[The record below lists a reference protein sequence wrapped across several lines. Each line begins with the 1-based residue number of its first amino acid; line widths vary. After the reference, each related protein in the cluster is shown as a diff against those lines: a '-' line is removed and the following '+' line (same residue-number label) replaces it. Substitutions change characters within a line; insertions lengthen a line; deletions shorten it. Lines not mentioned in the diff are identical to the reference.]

1 MAALPKR
8 RPGMK
13 ERNLYNDEFERQL
26 KSKADQFKMYPSD
39 KVWNE
44 VHSSLHT
51 RKRRFVIGM
60 SFLIGGILFIAGTQ
74 LISPV
79 HNTGTKSIAAK
90 VNTSAKSAASND
102 LAGFTTGNLATA
114 PLGNLNGHHKSE
126 DGPSGTP
133 SFILVAGN
141 ESEKTAAFVQESLV
155 EKNTAR
161 IKVIQPA
168 DQSVSRKSEGPVSPA
183 GLNEGIQSMINNPVP
198 GIVASELIQEK
209 PVTQTSRNHSD
220 RYSWEIYVTPT
231 LNTHYLNGI
240 NYRTMAQALPTA
252 PIMVV
257 HIANVN
263 GFVDNTP
270 VMGYNVGGN
279 ILYRISKNISLKAGL
294 EFSFSR
300 YYINTYNSNQGQ
312 SQATLSSYFG
322 YVADSLISMTNGGGS
337 INKNPDRFQNRYYQL
352 SIPLGVDMKVISKG
366 KFQVHLG
373 ATMQP
378 SYLLNTDAYVLSN
391 DFSSYTK
398 DADAFRRWNLI
409 AGAEAYVSYGV
420 GKIRWEIGPQL
431 RYQIFSTYKNSYPLQ
446 ENMLNYGLRIGIS
459 KSIW

>member
-1 MAALPKR
+1 
-8 RPGMK
+8 MK

-26 KSKADQFKMYPSD
+26 KEKADQFKMYPSD

-51 RKRRFVIGM
+51 RKRRFVVGM
-60 SFLIGGILFIAGTQ
+60 SFLIGSILFLAGTQ

-79 HNTGTKSIAAK
+79 HNTRSKPIIGKISTTAK
-90 VNTSAKSAASND
+90 PAASANLPD
-102 LAGFTTGNLATA
+102 FTVGSFEAA
-114 PLGNLNGHHKSE
+114 PLINSADHHRSDE
-126 DGPSGTP
+126 NQSGTP
-133 SFILVAGN
+133 SFILSQVN
-141 ESEKTAAFVQESLV
+141 AADRSVSDVQESLI
-155 EKNTAR
+155 EKNTTR
-161 IKVIQPA
+161 VKPIQTVE
-168 DQSVSRKSEGPVSPA
+168 QTVSRKPESAVSTND
-183 GLNEGIQSMINNPVP
+183 LMESMQSVLNNPAP
-198 GIVASELIQEK
+198 DIIASEIIPEK
-209 PVTQTSRNHSD
+209 PVSQISRNHGD
-220 RYSWEIYVTPT
+220 RYSWEVYVTPT
-231 LNTHYLNGI
+231 VNTHYLNGI

-270 VMGYNVGGN
+270 VLGYNVGGN

-300 YYINTYNSNQGQ
+300 YYINTYNSSPGQ
-312 SQATLSSYFG
+312 SSATLSSYFG
-322 YVADSLISMTNGGGS
+322 YVADSLINMSNGGSS
-337 INKNPDRFQNRYYQL
+337 IDKNPERFQNKYYQL
-352 SIPLGVDMKVISKG
+352 SIPLGVDMKVVSKG
-366 KFQVHLG
+366 KFQLHLG
-373 ATMQP
+373 ATVQP

-409 AGAEAYVSYGV
+409 AGAEAYISYGA
-420 GKIRWEIGPQL
+420 GKIRWEIGPQV

-446 ENMLNYGLRIGIS
+446 ENMLNYGIRIGIS

>member
-1 MAALPKR
+1 
-8 RPGMK
+8 MK

-26 KSKADQFKMYPSD
+26 KDKADQFKMYPSD

-51 RKRRFVIGM
+51 RKRRFVLGM
-60 SFLIGGILFIAGTQ
+60 SFLIGSILFLAGTQ

-79 HNTGTKSIAAK
+79 RNSHVKSTVAKINTTAK
-90 VNTSAKSAASND
+90 PAASANLPD
-102 LAGFTTGNLATA
+102 FTAGNFEAVPLNSSDDQHGTGE
-114 PLGNLNGHHKSE
+114 SQ
-126 DGPSGTP
+126 SGTT
-133 SFILVAGN
+133 SFILRPTITSEKSAPETQEYLTEKNTIHVKPIQPVEQTAIKKSETPVSTADLMESIKSVLNNPAPDIIVAN
-141 ESEKTAAFVQESLV
+141 MISEKTGSQLSH
-155 EKNTAR
+155 
-161 IKVIQPA
+161 
-168 DQSVSRKSEGPVSPA
+168 
-183 GLNEGIQSMINNPVP
+183 
-198 GIVASELIQEK
+198 
-209 PVTQTSRNHSD
+209 NHSD
-220 RYSWEIYVTPT
+220 RYSWEVYITPT
-231 LNTHYLNGI
+231 LNTRYLNGI

-270 VMGYNVGGN
+270 VLGYNVGGN

-300 YYINTYNSNQGQ
+300 YYINTYNSGQGQ
-312 SQATLSSYFG
+312 SSASLSSYFG
-322 YVADSLISMTNGGGS
+322 YVADSLISMSNGSGT
-337 INKNPDRFQNRYYQL
+337 IDKNPERYQNRYYQL
-352 SIPLGVDMKVISKG
+352 SIPVGVDMKVISKG

-373 ATMQP
+373 ATLQP

-398 DADAFRRWNLI
+398 DAEAFRRWNLI
-409 AGAEAYVSYGV
+409 AGAEAYISYGV
-420 GKIRWEIGPQL
+420 GKIRWEIGPQV

-446 ENMLNYGLRIGIS
+446 ENMLNYGIRFGIS

>member
-1 MAALPKR
+1 
-8 RPGMK
+8 MK
-13 ERNLYNDEFERQL
+13 ERNLYNDEFERQI
-26 KSKADQFKMYPSD
+26 KEKADQFKMYPSD

-60 SFLIGGILFIAGTQ
+60 SFLIGSILFLAGTQ

-79 HNTGTKSIAAK
+79 HNAHNKSI
-90 VNTSAKSAASND
+90 TSKIKTPVKPAASAD
-102 LAGFTTGNLATA
+102 LPAFTPGNFEAA
-114 PLGNLNGHHKSE
+114 PLDNSDDRHGSAENQ
-126 DGPSGTP
+126 SGTT
-133 SFILVAGN
+133 SFILRPAIA
-141 ESEKTAAFVQESLV
+141 SEKSAPEKQETLT
-155 EKNTAR
+155 EKNTIRA
-161 IKVIQPA
+161 KPIQPV
-168 DQSVSRKSEGPVSPA
+168 DQTDSRKSEASVSTVD
-183 GLNEGIQSMINNPVP
+183 LMESMKSVINNPAP
-198 GIVASELIQEK
+198 DIITAEMISEK
-209 PVTQTSRNHSD
+209 TGTQVSRNHSD
-220 RYSWEIYVTPT
+220 RYSWELYITPT
-231 LNTHYLNGI
+231 LNTRYLNGI

-270 VMGYNVGGN
+270 VLGYNVGGN

-300 YYINTYNSNQGQ
+300 YYINTYNSGQGQ
-312 SQATLSSYFG
+312 SAASLSSYFG
-322 YVADSLISMTNGGGS
+322 YVADSLISRSNGTGT
-337 INKNPDRFQNRYYQL
+337 IDKNPERYQNRYYQL
-352 SIPLGVDMKVISKG
+352 SVPVGVDMKVISTG

-373 ATMQP
+373 ATLQP

-398 DADAFRRWNLI
+398 DAEAFRRWNLI
-409 AGAEAYVSYGV
+409 AGAEAYISYGV
-420 GKIRWEIGPQL
+420 GKIRWEIGPQV

-446 ENMLNYGLRIGIS
+446 ENMLNYGIRVGIS

>member
-1 MAALPKR
+1 
-8 RPGMK
+8 MK

-26 KSKADQFKMYPSD
+26 KEKADQFKMYPSD

-51 RKRRFVIGM
+51 RKRRFVVGM
-60 SFLIGGILFIAGTQ
+60 SFLIGSILFLAGTQ

-79 HNTGTKSIAAK
+79 HNTSPRSIPAKINTTAKPATSADLPDFTPGNFESAPLNNSADHHGSDENQSGTTSFLLRP
-90 VNTSAKSAASND
+90 VNASAKSA
-102 LAGFTTGNLATA
+102 
-114 PLGNLNGHHKSE
+114 PE
-126 DGPSGTP
+126 M
-133 SFILVAGN
+133 
-141 ESEKTAAFVQESLV
+141 QESLL
-155 EKNTAR
+155 EKNTSHV
-161 IKVIQPA
+161 KPVQPA
-168 DQSVSRKSEGPVSPA
+168 EQTVSRKSEATISMNDLMESMQSVLSNPA
-183 GLNEGIQSMINNPVP
+183 PDII
-198 GIVASELIQEK
+198 ASEIIPEK
-209 PVTQTSRNHSD
+209 PVTQVSRNHSD

-270 VMGYNVGGN
+270 VLGYNVGGN

-300 YYINTYNSNQGQ
+300 YYINTYNSSPGQ
-312 SQATLSSYFG
+312 SSATLSSYFG
-322 YVADSLISMTNGGGS
+322 YVADSLINMSNGIS
-337 INKNPDRFQNRYYQL
+337 TIDKNPDRFQNKYYQL
-352 SIPLGVDMKVISKG
+352 SVPLGVDMKVVSKG

-373 ATMQP
+373 ATLQP

-391 DFSSYTK
+391 DFSSYKK
-398 DADAFRRWNLI
+398 DAEAFRRWNLI
-409 AGAEAYVSYGV
+409 AGAEAYISYGV
-420 GKIRWEIGPQL
+420 GKIRWEIGPQV
-431 RYQIFSTYKNSYPLQ
+431 RYQIFSTYKSSYPLQ
-446 ENMLNYGLRIGIS
+446 ENMLNYGIRVGIS

>member
-1 MAALPKR
+1 
-8 RPGMK
+8 MK

-26 KSKADQFKMYPSD
+26 KDKADQFKMYPSD

-60 SFLIGGILFIAGTQ
+60 SFLVGSILFLAATQ

-79 HNTGTKSIAAK
+79 HNSPVKSVAVKNNIAAK
-90 VNTSAKSAASND
+90 PAAGVA
-102 LAGFTTGNLATA
+102 LPGFTAGNLESRD
-114 PLGNLNGHHKSE
+114 LNNAANHTSSDDKHS
-126 DGPSGTP
+126 DAN
-133 SFILVAGN
+133 SFILGSSAITDQSAPAMQ
-141 ESEKTAAFVQESLV
+141 ETAT
-155 EKNTAR
+155 EKNAIR
-161 IKVIQPA
+161 IKSLQPA
-168 DQSVSRKSEGPVSPA
+168 EQNVSRNSESPVSTADLMESMKSVLKNPA
-183 GLNEGIQSMINNPVP
+183 PDIITEKMIAENT
-198 GIVASELIQEK
+198 GSLL
-209 PVTQTSRNHSD
+209 SHNHSD
-220 RYSWEIYVTPT
+220 RYSWELYITPT
-231 LNTHYLNGI
+231 LNTRYLNGI

-270 VMGYNVGGN
+270 VLGYNVGGN
-279 ILYRISKNISLKAGL
+279 LLYRVSKNISLKAGL

-300 YYINTYNSNQGQ
+300 YYINTYNSGQGQ
-312 SQATLSSYFG
+312 SAATLSSYFG
-322 YVADSLISMTNGGGS
+322 YVADSLISMSNGTGT
-337 INKNPDRFQNRYYQL
+337 INKNPERYQNRYYQL

-373 ATMQP
+373 ATLQP

-398 DADAFRRWNLI
+398 DAEAFRRWKLI
-409 AGAEAYVSYGV
+409 AGAEAYISYGA
-420 GKIRWEIGPQL
+420 GKIRWEIGPQV

-446 ENMLNYGLRIGIS
+446 ENMLNYGIRFGIS

>member
-1 MAALPKR
+1 
-8 RPGMK
+8 MK

-26 KSKADQFKMYPSD
+26 KAKADQFKMYPSD

-79 HNTGTKSIAAK
+79 HNAAPKSIAAK
-90 VNTSAKSAASND
+90 VNIAAKPAANND
-102 LAGFTTGNLATA
+102 LPEFTPGNLATA
-114 PLGNLNGHHKSE
+114 PLGNTNDHRKSE
-126 DGPSGTP
+126 DGQSGTP
-133 SFILVAGN
+133 SFILRNGN
-141 ESEKTAAFVQESLV
+141 ASEKAAAIVQESLV

-161 IKVIQPA
+161 IKPIQPA
-168 DQSVSRKSEGPVSPA
+168 DPVSRKSDAPVSTT
-183 GLNEGIQSMINNPVP
+183 GLSEGIQSMVNNPVP
-198 GIVASELIQEK
+198 GIVASELIQEN
-209 PVTQTSRNHSD
+209 PVTQSSRNHSD
-220 RYSWEIYVTPT
+220 RYSWEVYITPT

-322 YVADSLISMTNGGGS
+322 YVADSLISMTNGSGT

-420 GKIRWEIGPQL
+420 GKIRWEIGPQV

>member
-1 MAALPKR
+1 
-8 RPGMK
+8 MK

-26 KSKADQFKMYPSD
+26 KEKADQFKMYPSD

-79 HNTGTKSIAAK
+79 HNSHNKSITAK
-90 VNTSAKSAASND
+90 IITTAKPAASANLPD
-102 LAGFTTGNLATA
+102 FTIGNFEAA
-114 PLGNLNGHHKSE
+114 PLNNSVDQHGTDEGQ
-126 DGPSGTP
+126 SGTT
-133 SFILVAGN
+133 SFLQRPVMT
-141 ESEKTAAFVQESLV
+141 SEKTAAETSEFLT
-155 EKNTAR
+155 EKNTSR
-161 IKVIQPA
+161 VKPIQPME
-168 DQSVSRKSEGPVSPA
+168 QTVSKKSETPVSTA
-183 GLNEGIQSMINNPVP
+183 DLMESMKSVTNNPAP
-198 GIVASELIQEK
+198 DIIAADMISEKTGSQL
-209 PVTQTSRNHSD
+209 SHNRSD
-220 RYSWEIYVTPT
+220 RYSWEVYITPT
-231 LNTHYLNGI
+231 LSTRYLNGI

-270 VMGYNVGGN
+270 VLGYNVGGN

-300 YYINTYNSNQGQ
+300 YYINTYNSGQGQ
-312 SQATLSSYFG
+312 SAASLSSYFG
-322 YVADSLISMTNGGGS
+322 YVADSLISMSNGRGT
-337 INKNPDRFQNRYYQL
+337 IDKNPERYQNRYYQL
-352 SIPLGVDMKVISKG
+352 SIPVGVDMKVVSKG

-373 ATMQP
+373 ATLQP

-398 DADAFRRWNLI
+398 DAEAFRRWNLI
-409 AGAEAYVSYGV
+409 AGAEAYISYGA
-420 GKIRWEIGPQL
+420 GKIRWEIGPQV

-446 ENMLNYGLRIGIS
+446 ENMLNYGIRFGIS

>member
-1 MAALPKR
+1 
-8 RPGMK
+8 MK

-26 KSKADQFKMYPSD
+26 KEKADQFKMYPSD

-51 RKRRFVIGM
+51 RKRRFVFGM
-60 SFLIGGILFIAGTQ
+60 SFLIGSILFLAGTQ

-79 HNTGTKSIAAK
+79 HNTRSKSVTSKINTTAK
-90 VNTSAKSAASND
+90 PAASAD
-102 LAGFTTGNLATA
+102 LPDFTAGNFEAA
-114 PLGNLNGHHKSE
+114 PLNNSVDHHGSDE
-126 DGPSGTP
+126 NQSGTT
-133 SFILVAGN
+133 SFILRPVNA
-141 ESEKTAAFVQESLV
+141 SEQSAADVRESLI
-155 EKNTAR
+155 EKNTTHV
-161 IKVIQPA
+161 KPIQPVE
-168 DQSVSRKSEGPVSPA
+168 QTVSRKPEEAVSTND
-183 GLNEGIQSMINNPVP
+183 LMESMQSVLNNPAP
-198 GIVASELIQEK
+198 DIIASEMIPEN
-209 PVTQTSRNHSD
+209 PTTQISRNHSD
-220 RYSWEIYVTPT
+220 RYSWEFYVTPT
-231 LNTHYLNGI
+231 VNTHYLNGI

-270 VMGYNVGGN
+270 VLGYNIGGN

-300 YYINTYNSNQGQ
+300 YYINTYNSSPGQ
-312 SQATLSSYFG
+312 SSATLSSYFG
-322 YVADSLISMTNGGGS
+322 YVSDSLISMSNGGSS

-352 SIPLGVDMKVISKG
+352 SIPLGVDMKVVSKG

-373 ATMQP
+373 ATLQP

-391 DFSSYTK
+391 DFSNYTK

-409 AGAEAYVSYGV
+409 AGAEAYISYGV
-420 GKIRWEIGPQL
+420 GKIRWEIGPQV

-446 ENMLNYGLRIGIS
+446 ENMLNYGIRIGIS

>member
-1 MAALPKR
+1 
-8 RPGMK
+8 MK

-26 KSKADQFKMYPSD
+26 KEKADQFKMYPSD

-51 RKRRFVIGM
+51 RKRRFVFGM
-60 SFLIGGILFIAGTQ
+60 SFLIGSILFLAGTQ

-79 HNTGTKSIAAK
+79 HNTRSKSITPKINTTAK
-90 VNTSAKSAASND
+90 PAVNADLPDFTAGNFDAKPLNNSADHHSSDEIQSGTTSFLLRPVIVSEKSA
-102 LAGFTTGNLATA
+102 
-114 PLGNLNGHHKSE
+114 PE
-126 DGPSGTP
+126 M
-133 SFILVAGN
+133 
-141 ESEKTAAFVQESLV
+141 QESLI

-161 IKVIQPA
+161 IKPIQPVE
-168 DQSVSRKSEGPVSPA
+168 QSVSRKSEVPVATNDIS
-183 GLNEGIQSMINNPVP
+183 EGIQSIINQTPA
-198 GIVASELIQEK
+198 IAASELIPEK
-209 PVTQTSRNHSD
+209 TVTPSRNHSD
-220 RYSWEIYVTPT
+220 RYSWEVYVTPT
-231 LNTHYLNGI
+231 FNTHYLNGI

-252 PIMVV
+252 PIMVI

-270 VMGYNVGGN
+270 VLGYNIGGN
-279 ILYRISKNISLKAGL
+279 ILYRVSKNISLKAGL

-300 YYINTYNSNQGQ
+300 YYINTYNSTPGQ
-312 SQATLSSYFG
+312 SSATLSSYFG
-322 YVADSLISMTNGGGS
+322 YVADSLISMSNGRSS
-337 INKNPDRFQNRYYQL
+337 IDKNPDRFQNRYYQL
-352 SIPLGVDMKVISKG
+352 SIPLGVDMKVVSKG

-373 ATMQP
+373 ATLQP

-398 DADAFRRWNLI
+398 DAEAFRRWNLI
-409 AGAEAYVSYGV
+409 AGAEAYISYGV
-420 GKIRWEIGPQL
+420 GKIRWEIGPQV

-446 ENMLNYGLRIGIS
+446 ENMLNYGIRVGIS

>member
-1 MAALPKR
+1 
-8 RPGMK
+8 MK

-26 KSKADQFKMYPSD
+26 KEKADQFKMYPSD

-60 SFLIGGILFIAGTQ
+60 SFLIGSILFLAGTQ

-79 HNTGTKSIAAK
+79 HNAGSKSITAKINTSPKPATRADLPEFTPGNFESMPLNNSVDDRKSDKNQTGTASFILRP
-90 VNTSAKSAASND
+90 VNTSENSA
-102 LAGFTTGNLATA
+102 
-114 PLGNLNGHHKSE
+114 SE
-126 DGPSGTP
+126 VRG
-133 SFILVAGN
+133 
-141 ESEKTAAFVQESLV
+141 SLT
-155 EKNTAR
+155 EKNTIR
-161 IKVIQPA
+161 EKSLLPVEQTLTGKTEKPVSTA
-168 DQSVSRKSEGPVSPA
+168 DVMESMQSVLDNPAPDIVS
-183 GLNEGIQSMINNPVP
+183 SD
-198 GIVASELIQEK
+198 LISEK
-209 PVTQTSRNHSD
+209 PVTQLSHNHSD
-220 RYSWEIYVTPT
+220 KYSWEFYITPT
-231 LNTHYLNGI
+231 INTHYLNGI

-270 VMGYNVGGN
+270 VLGYNVGGN
-279 ILYRISKNISLKAGL
+279 VLYRVSKNISLKVGL

-312 SQATLSSYFG
+312 SSATLSSYFG
-322 YVADSLISMTNGGGS
+322 YIADSLISMSNGGSS
-337 INKNPDRFQNRYYQL
+337 IDKNPERFQNRYYQL
-352 SIPLGVDMKVISKG
+352 SIPLGVDMKVVSKG
-366 KFQVHLG
+366 KFQVHIG
-373 ATMQP
+373 ATVQP

-398 DADAFRRWNLI
+398 DAEAFRRWNLI
-409 AGAEAYVSYGV
+409 AGAEAYISYGA
-420 GKIRWEIGPQL
+420 GKIRWEIGPQV

-446 ENMLNYGLRIGIS
+446 ENMLNYGIRIGIS

>member
-1 MAALPKR
+1 
-8 RPGMK
+8 MK

-26 KSKADQFKMYPSD
+26 KEKADQFKMYPSD

-60 SFLIGGILFIAGTQ
+60 SFLIGSILFLAGTQ

-79 HNTGTKSIAAK
+79 HNTRSKSITAK
-90 VNTSAKSAASND
+90 LNSAVKSAASTD
-102 LAGFTTGNLATA
+102 LPDFT
-114 PLGNLNGHHKSE
+114 
-126 DGPSGTP
+126 
-133 SFILVAGN
+133 AGN
-141 ESEKTAAFVQESLV
+141 FESSPLSNSADHHSSDGSQPGTASFVLRPGNTSEKAAVDMQESLI
-155 EKNTAR
+155 EKNTAHT
-161 IKVIQPA
+161 KSIQPI
-168 DQSVSRKSEGPVSPA
+168 DQSVPRKSETAVSTTD
-183 GLNEGIQSMINNPVP
+183 LNESIQSVINNPAVN
-198 GIVASELIQEK
+198 IVASEMISEK
-209 PVTQTSRNHSD
+209 PVTQISRNHSD
-220 RYSWEIYVTPT
+220 RYSWEFYITPT
-231 LNTHYLNGI
+231 VNTHYLNGI
-240 NYRTMAQALPTA
+240 NYRTLAQALPTA

-270 VMGYNVGGN
+270 VLGYNVGGN
-279 ILYRISKNISLKAGL
+279 ILYHISKNISLKAGL

-300 YYINTYNSNQGQ
+300 YYINTYNPGQGQ
-312 SQATLSSYFG
+312 SSATLSSYFG
-322 YVADSLISMTNGGGS
+322 YVADSLISMSNGSGS

-352 SIPLGVDMKVISKG
+352 SIPVGVDMKVAGKG

-373 ATMQP
+373 ATLQP
-378 SYLLNTDAYVLSN
+378 SYLLNTDAYVLSD

-398 DADAFRRWNLI
+398 DANAFRRWNLI
-409 AGAEAYVSYGV
+409 AGAEAYISYGV
-420 GKIRWEIGPQL
+420 GKIRWEIGPQV

-446 ENMLNYGLRIGIS
+446 ENMLNYGIRIGIS

>member
-1 MAALPKR
+1 
-8 RPGMK
+8 MK
-13 ERNLYNDEFERQL
+13 ERNLYNEEFERQL
-26 KSKADQFKMYPSD
+26 KEKADQFKMYPSD

-51 RKRRFVIGM
+51 RKRRFVVGM
-60 SFLIGGILFIAGTQ
+60 SFLIGSILFLAGTQ

-79 HNTGTKSIAAK
+79 HNTHANSSSAKMNTAAK
-90 VNTSAKSAASND
+90 QATSANLPD
-102 LAGFTTGNLATA
+102 FTPGNFEAA
-114 PLGNLNGHHKSE
+114 PLNNSADHNNSAE
-126 DGPSGTP
+126 SQSGTT
-133 SFILVAGN
+133 SFILRPAIASEKSGPEMQESVN
-141 ESEKTAAFVQESLV
+141 EKNTIRIKPIQPVEQTVSGKSETPVSTADLMESMNSVVNNPAPDIIAAEMISEKT
-155 EKNTAR
+155 
-161 IKVIQPA
+161 
-168 DQSVSRKSEGPVSPA
+168 G
-183 GLNEGIQSMINNPVP
+183 
-198 GIVASELIQEK
+198 
-209 PVTQTSRNHSD
+209 TQLSHNHSD
-220 RYSWEIYVTPT
+220 RYSWEVYITPT

-240 NYRTMAQALPTA
+240 NYRTMSQALPTA

-270 VMGYNVGGN
+270 VLGYNVGGN

-300 YYINTYNSNQGQ
+300 YYINTYNSGQGQ
-312 SQATLSSYFG
+312 SAASLSSYFG
-322 YVADSLISMTNGGGS
+322 YVADSLISISNGSGT
-337 INKNPDRFQNRYYQL
+337 IDKNPERFQNRYYQL
-352 SIPLGVDMKVISKG
+352 SIPVGVDMKVVSKG

-373 ATMQP
+373 ATLQP

-398 DADAFRRWNLI
+398 DAEAFRRWNLI
-409 AGAEAYVSYGV
+409 AGAEAYISYGV
-420 GKIRWEIGPQL
+420 GKIRWEIGPQV

-446 ENMLNYGLRIGIS
+446 ENMLNYGIRFGIS

>member
-1 MAALPKR
+1 
-8 RPGMK
+8 MK
-13 ERNLYNDEFERQL
+13 ERNIYNDEFERQL
-26 KSKADQFKMYPSD
+26 REKADQFKMYPSD

-51 RKRRFVIGM
+51 RKRRFVVGM
-60 SFLIGGILFIAGTQ
+60 SFLIGSILFLAGTQ

-79 HNTGTKSIAAK
+79 RNTQAKSVTAK
-90 VNTSAKSAASND
+90 INTTVKPATSADLPDFTIGNFEATPLNNSADHHVSDDN
-102 LAGFTTGNLATA
+102 LFGTT
-114 PLGNLNGHHKSE
+114 
-126 DGPSGTP
+126 
-133 SFILVAGN
+133 SFILRPVIASEKSIPETQELLTEKN
-141 ESEKTAAFVQESLV
+141 TNRVKPIQPVEQTVSKKSETPVSTNDLMESMKSVINNPASDIIAAEMISEKTG
-155 EKNTAR
+155 T
-161 IKVIQPA
+161 QP
-168 DQSVSRKSEGPVSPA
+168 
-183 GLNEGIQSMINNPVP
+183 
-198 GIVASELIQEK
+198 
-209 PVTQTSRNHSD
+209 RNHSD
-220 RYSWEIYVTPT
+220 RYSWEIYITPT

-270 VMGYNVGGN
+270 VLGYNVGGN
-279 ILYRISKNISLKAGL
+279 ILYHISKNISLKAGL

-300 YYINTYNSNQGQ
+300 YYINTYNSGQGQ
-312 SQATLSSYFG
+312 SAASLSSYFG
-322 YVADSLISMTNGGGS
+322 YVADSLINMSNGRSS
-337 INKNPDRFQNRYYQL
+337 IDKNPERYQNRYYQL
-352 SIPLGVDMKVISKG
+352 SIPVGIDMKVISKG

-373 ATMQP
+373 ATLQP

-398 DADAFRRWNLI
+398 DAEAFRRWNLI
-409 AGAEAYVSYGV
+409 AGAEAYISYGV
-420 GKIRWEIGPQL
+420 GKIRWEIGPQV

-446 ENMLNYGLRIGIS
+446 ENMLNYGIRFGIS